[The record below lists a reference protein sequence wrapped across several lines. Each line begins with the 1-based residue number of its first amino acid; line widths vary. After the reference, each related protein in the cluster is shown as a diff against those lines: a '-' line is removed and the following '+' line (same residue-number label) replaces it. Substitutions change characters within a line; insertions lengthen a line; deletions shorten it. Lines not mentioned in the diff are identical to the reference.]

1 MGQRTRELAVSQEY
15 AFNLDSM
22 AVRVRGR
29 FAVGIPAIAKTIRKV
44 TVGGAAPTGEAQ
56 PAAKRAAA

>member
-1 MGQRTRELAVSQEY
+1 MSQEY